1 MNETKMTVGFAMCG
15 SFCTH
20 ARALEKLYE
29 LVNSGFDVIP
39 VMSENVYTTD
49 TRFGRAKELI
59 DRVEEICSHKVIHTI
74 VDAEPLGPEIKL
86 DAMLICPC
94 TGNTLAKLAAGITDT
109 SVCMAAKAHLRGDRP
124 LVITLAS
131 NDAMSAN
138 MKNIATLL
146 NRKHVYFV
154 PMRQDDPE
162 KKPHSLV
169 ADFELL
175 MPTLGAS
182 LEGKQYRK
190 VFI

>member
-1 MNETKMTVGFAMCG
+1 MCG

-20 ARALEKLYE
+20 KKSLEVLQL
-29 LVNSGFDVIP
+29 LVDRGHEVVPI
-39 VMSENVYTTD
+39 MSETVFATD
-49 TRFGRAKELI
+49 TRFGTSKALVDEAER
-59 DRVEEICSHKVIHTI
+59 ICSHPVIHTI
-74 VDAEPLGPEIKL
+74 VDAEPLGPSISL

-94 TGNTLAKLAAGITDT
+94 TGNTLAKLASGITDT
-109 SVCMAAKAHLRGDRP
+109 AVCMAAKAHLRGDRP
-124 LVITLAS
+124 LIITLAS

-146 NRKHVYFV
+146 NRKCVYFV
-154 PMRQDDPE
+154 PMKQDDPE

-169 ADFELL
+169 ADFSLVA
-175 MPTLGAS
+175 PTLDAA